1 MFMKNIRLPIYSS
14 TAQCSRQFL
23 HPLCLRLLQYS
34 LAAQRACLRHV
45 STRNYILQFIL
56 CPITPLHF
64 LMLTL
69 CALFTSACAH
79 LLEHIS
85 ARTMHLQSIDLANK
99 FKVDLDAFVCNTIQY
114 HTKCAP
120 SPQQQPLCN

>member
-45 STRNYILQFIL
+45 PTRNYILQFIL
-56 CPITPLHF
+56 CPITPSALCNVNFVRTIHF
-64 LMLTL
+64 GMCPLTIAHI
-69 CALFTSACAH
+69 CEHYAL
-79 LLEHIS
+79 
-85 ARTMHLQSIDLANK
+85 DLANE
-99 FKVDLDAFVCNTIQY
+99 FKVDLNAFVCNTIRNLSLALSY
-114 HTKCAP
+114 NPFH
-120 SPQQQPLCN
+120 N